1 MPGVRVKEEE
11 PFESVLKRFKKQCE
25 KAGILSEIRKREH
38 YEKPSVKRKKKAL
51 AARKRALK
59 KMKKMSQGPMGL
71 KERIQADMQTAA
83 KEKNSLALSALRMA
97 LAAIKN
103 KEIEARGEIGEDS
116 ILKVLATMVKQR
128 KESIDLFRR
137 GGREDLAGKEAAE
150 IVVLEAYLPK
160 ALSGREMEN
169 LVREAI
175 GAAGG

>member
-1 MPGVRVKEEE
+1 
-11 PFESVLKRFKKQCE
+11 
-25 KAGILSEIRKREH
+25 
-38 YEKPSVKRKKKAL
+38 
-51 AARKRALK
+51 
-59 KMKKMSQGPMGL
+59 MGL

-103 KEIEARGEIGEDS
+103 KEIEERGEIGEDS

-160 ALSGREMEN
+160 ALSDAEIET

-175 GAAGG
+175 GAAGAKSPGDMGRVMKELMPKVAGRADGKTVNEIVRRLLAG